1 MFFLDLLGWRLRV
14 VDRLQDV
21 SGLIFLN
28 ELLFLGCRAALAVI
42 GLLLFCLPKFQPNL
56 IGEGIELSNF
66 LFSIVIHQ

>member
-1 MFFLDLLGWRLRV
+1 MFFLYLLGWRLRHLN
-14 VDRLQDV
+14 RLQDV

-42 GLLLFCLPKFQPNL
+42 GLLFFYLSKFQPDL
-56 IGEGIELSNF
+56 ICEGIELSNF